1 MQLRS
6 RDSVSRAAGA
16 RSRVGSAAVVPSVN
30 VYLVST
36 SAVATIWPGGVHLL
50 AGARDRIPDPAV
62 RRHERRSLG
71 TQSRAPQMP
80 RSSTGSRARRPRLQG
95 SGAFQRPASPGLAA
109 QPLPALTANHR
120 PPCSAGC
127 EVLEPAGRSVFL
139 EGKKAPLDTLSVPSP
154 CPLPTAPQK
163 THPQRPLYLRA
174 SGP

>member
-36 SAVATIWPGGVHLL
+36 LAVPTIWPGGVHLL

-127 EVLEPAGRSVFL
+127 EVLEPAGGRSFL
-139 EGKKAPLDTLSVPSP
+139 KARKLLSTPSRFPLLALSPRPPKK
-154 CPLPTAPQK
+154 PT
-163 THPQRPLYLRA
+163 R
-174 SGP
+174 SGHCI